1 MRVFA
6 SSKSSFSVFQ
16 STGIQIFVQNQFDV
30 LIKGRLLLHT
40 EKNILLELNFFFY
53 LKLLYST
60 KNKVEYLIKLFLPKD
75 LVAQNAQ

>member
-40 EKNILLELNFFFY
+40 EKNILLELNFFF
-53 LKLLYST
+53 
-60 KNKVEYLIKLFLPKD
+60 LFEIIVL
-75 LVAQNAQ
+75 N